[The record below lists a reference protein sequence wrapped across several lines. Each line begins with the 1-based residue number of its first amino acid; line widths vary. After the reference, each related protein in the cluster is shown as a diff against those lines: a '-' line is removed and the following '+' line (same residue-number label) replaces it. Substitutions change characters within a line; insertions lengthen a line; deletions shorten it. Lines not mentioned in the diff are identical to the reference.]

1 MDSEGMVPAFKTSLQ
16 ALEKMVANL
25 EKNLCDKVDNWTFY
39 DDVLDK
45 LDAQIE
51 ATKNGLEQL
60 NNELA
65 EMIEG
70 DNSFDAFAANK
81 QNIVETDEEWN
92 VIENDYNKA
101 WDEKLKKNIRIDCL
115 NTAWTLHVN
124 KNIKTVLTV

>member
-70 DNSFDAFAANK
+70 DNSFDAIAANN

-101 WDEKLKKNIRIDCL
+101 WDEKLKKIF
-115 NTAWTLHVN
+115 V
-124 KNIKTVLTV
+124 